1 KTSGLATPRTAATP
15 ATPVSVSALSQA
27 RRTAS
32 ARASAGRPVG
42 SAAGTKRVSSIGPPT
57 ESAAEPSVTIETAS
71 ATRPYGPGPR
81 SLGTSVTS
89 RTIGT
94 ASAAFPSALSVSGE
108 RVRPRASAAAS
119 SASTDP
125 PAMNRIVIDPGGRLE
140 GERPKTGGSVG
151 TGPCRTGCRAARD
164 CSEPEPAFGGRT
176 DDTSGAVGDPCA
188 MFTFSNRFEIGVLGP
203 FQVGVDGRPVDM
215 TGSKRDALLALLAL
229 RRGRHVPVD
238 TLIDELWGADVPAAP
253 RNAVQHHIAR
263 LRAALGQTSIVGCR
277 DGYAVVGAT
286 TDAIVFEG
294 LLVRARAAGR
304 EGDPRTAADLADR
317 ALALWRGPALQGLPE
332 IGWLRAEADRLEDLR
347 IDALE
352 ERFEAALA
360 LGEHRE
366 IVSELQHAIDECPF
380 RERLWRQLMLALYR
394 SGRQADA
401 LEAYRTARRVH
412 VDQLGL
418 EPGPE
423 LRRIQDAILA
433 HDPELAAAP
442 APAVQPAEELDER
455 RRELGRVL
463 DQMRENL
470 RHAEELY
477 ERACSAAAGD
487 DLELATLAAC
497 PGTPRRKAN
506 FW

>member
-1 KTSGLATPRTAATP
+1 
-15 ATPVSVSALSQA
+15 
-27 RRTAS
+27 
-32 ARASAGRPVG
+32 
-42 SAAGTKRVSSIGPPT
+42 
-57 ESAAEPSVTIETAS
+57 
-71 ATRPYGPGPR
+71 
-81 SLGTSVTS
+81 
-89 RTIGT
+89 
-94 ASAAFPSALSVSGE
+94 
-108 RVRPRASAAAS
+108 
-119 SASTDP
+119 
-125 PAMNRIVIDPGGRLE
+125 
-140 GERPKTGGSVG
+140 
-151 TGPCRTGCRAARD
+151 
-164 CSEPEPAFGGRT
+164 
-176 DDTSGAVGDPCA
+176 

-487 DLELATLAAC
+487 DLELATLAA
-497 PGTPRRKAN
+497 
-506 FW
+506 